1 MDVLKSKE
9 LFFGCLKLYS
19 DTRFD
24 VVVYSTANDPQNRPQ
39 MILDSK

>member
-19 DTRFD
+19 DKCFD
-24 VVVYSTANDPQNRPQ
+24 VVVTLSRERTVFWLSEA
-39 MILDSK
+39 L